1 MSQHRYSM
9 VTIFPPSRAD
19 ILELAKNMRED
30 DAEEVALINGMTPID
45 AIENSIQI
53 STICYAMRLK
63 NGPLLCIGGA
73 VRYEPQD
80 GKIMA
85 NIWELGTGEIDRN
98 PVTFHSNIRRALRII
113 MRTLPEVDTFV
124 NMIPAK
130 NTRYARWIESLGGT
144 FDPKP
149 FNVRGEPVR
158 LFRIHRKEAPH
169 V

>member
-45 AIENSIQI
+45 AIESSIQI

-63 NGPLLCIGGA
+63 NGPLLCIFGA
-73 VRYEPQD
+73 VRYDPMD

-85 NIWELGTGEIDRN
+85 NIWELGTNEIDRN
-98 PVTFHSNIRRALRII
+98 PVTFHSNARRALRIL
-113 MRTLPEVDTFV
+113 MRTLPDVDTFG

-130 NTRYARWIESLGGT
+130 NTRYAKWIESLGGE
-144 FDPKP
+144 FDPAP
-149 FNVRGEPVR
+149 LNVCREPVR
-158 LFRIHRKEAPH
+158 MFRIHRKEATH